1 LDIFEPLSAVA
12 VHFNV
17 KEFFSRLPSNFGGKG
32 RSGSHCS
39 VVNGTGFVYSPLQE
53 SIHAHTLK

>member
-1 LDIFEPLSAVA
+1 LIIFDPLSAVA